1 MNVNSVAFNF
11 ITLNCAQEP
20 HQGFVELFK
29 SITFMKVFSH
39 LSTTY
44 RCNADTVLVFPSSVF
59 VFVEFNWKVFAN
71 DSKTVTCALAY
82 TQERKR
88 ENRLYDLNVNKKTTN
103 PYVQ

>member
-20 HQGFVELFK
+20 HQGLVELLK

-44 RCNADTVLVFPSSVF
+44 RCNADTVLIFLSSVF
-59 VFVEFNWKVFAN
+59 VFVQFNCKVFAN
-71 DSKTVTCALAY
+71 DSKTVTCALAHTHKKEKEKTDY
-82 TQERKR
+82 TI
-88 ENRLYDLNVNKKTTN
+88 
-103 PYVQ
+103 